1 MQTWLYRL
9 PPAARAVITGGW
21 VFAAL
26 FGVTKLA
33 TLQAS
38 SAMFPNSVAARA
50 VVAAIAGLVF
60 GVIGV
65 VMGDQR
71 IRRVYGSTEQAI
83 TYSQALRTGHL
94 PPDIEPATWR
104 RWLDVSRQS
113 MKWTPVTVT
122 LFTAL
127 AVLNSLD
134 RQWALVA
141 LLAIAAVWSLGY
153 WLVLRRRILRLAT
166 AVEQREAGAG

>member
-9 PPAARAVITGGW
+9 PLAARAAVTGAW

-26 FGVTKLA
+26 FGVTQLA

-50 VVAAIAGLVF
+50 VMAAIAGVVA

-65 VMGDQR
+65 VVGDQR

-83 TYSQALRTGHL
+83 TYSQSLRTGHL
-94 PPDIEPATWR
+94 PEDIEPAAWQ

-113 MKWTPVTVT
+113 MRWTPATVT
-122 LFTAL
+122 LFAAL
-127 AVLNSLD
+127 ALLNSLAH
-134 RQWALVA
+134 QWALVA
-141 LLAIAAVWSLGY
+141 LLVIAAVWSLGY
-153 WLVLRRRILRLAT
+153 GLVLRRRILRLAT
-166 AVEQREAGAG
+166 AIDQRETAPG

>member
-9 PPAARAVITGGW
+9 PPAARAAITSAW

-26 FGVTKLA
+26 FGVTQLA
-33 TLQAS
+33 ALQAG
-38 SAMFPNSVAARA
+38 SAMSPNSVAARA
-50 VVAAIAGLVF
+50 VMAAIVGVVV

-65 VMGDQR
+65 VLGDQR

-83 TYSQALRTGHL
+83 MYSQALRTGYL
-94 PPDIEPATWR
+94 PTDIEPAAWQ

-113 MKWTPVTVT
+113 VRWTPVTVT
-122 LFTAL
+122 LFVAL
-127 AVLNSLD
+127 ALLNSLE
-134 RQWALVA
+134 RQWALVT

-153 WLVLRRRILRLAT
+153 GLVLRRRTLRLAT
-166 AVEQREAGAG
+166 AIDQRAPAPG